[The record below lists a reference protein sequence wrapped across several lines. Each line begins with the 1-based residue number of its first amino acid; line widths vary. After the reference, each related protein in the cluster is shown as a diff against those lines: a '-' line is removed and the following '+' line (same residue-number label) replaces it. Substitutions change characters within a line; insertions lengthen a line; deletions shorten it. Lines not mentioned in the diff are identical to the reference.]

1 MLVQSRRDKGAALRL
16 MRKLLK
22 KHGFAPKVLVTDKSR
37 SYGAACASWGPRR
50 AMNRACTAT
59 IGRRTHPGDP
69 TTRDAAFQVADVGA
83 TLSLRPCRRPQSLQP
98 RAPSDLPSDA
108 ASLSSRGRAAMAK
121 RDSRRVS
128 RLCSGRNPARRDSR
142 DNAEAGSVLPASR
155 AAVTR
160 ASPKERAAKRVRG
173 VW

>member
-1 MLVQSRRDKGAALRL
+1 MIRVQGRDLYLWRAVDSEGEILDMLVQSRRDKGAALRL

-50 AMNRACTAT
+50 AVNRACTAT

-83 TLSLRPCRRPQSLQP
+83 AFSRPLCCRR
-98 RAPSDLPSDA
+98 
-108 ASLSSRGRAAMAK
+108 
-121 RDSRRVS
+121 
-128 RLCSGRNPARRDSR
+128 
-142 DNAEAGSVLPASR
+142 
-155 AAVTR
+155 
-160 ASPKERAAKRVRG
+160 
-173 VW
+173 